1 MEMTPAAPHS
11 RSASQVSLLSDVE
24 AAAPGAP
31 ARDARTSDDLETR
44 FIALPRSR
52 TDSDPT
58 DRRRWYAVALLTLT
72 SAFLYADQNLLSPN
86 LSAVAEEFGLDD
98 REKDLYLG
106 GYLQLAF
113 FIVGAPASLLI
124 GWLADK
130 TNRVRLLAIVVAI
143 GEGPCLGTYWVETYW
158 QLFAARALTGVAV
171 GGCLPL
177 LFSICG
183 DLFQTNERAYVATF
197 LTVATGAG
205 IALGQIMAGTVG
217 PAFGWR
223 LPFVLAAAPAIALA
237 LLVYATVDE
246 PERGA
251 MEKAVQENKRR
262 ARERERE
269 KEEKEGTGRLD
280 EPGTSRGRST
290 ESSSAPIPPDARDEA
305 RREARA
311 PRVPPNASPTND
323 AMLHDG
329 YVAKIDLAKL
339 KRQLRVPSNALILAQ
354 GLPGTIPWGMLNAYF
369 VDYLHA
375 QKGLRVEEGTL
386 AVSLFGL
393 GAVVG
398 TVSGGVYGQRVYN
411 REGGGGRKAVA
422 TLMGVTTA
430 LGSAP
435 GFFFLN
441 VDEYGPGN
449 VFLYAA
455 CLVGGVLCAVT
466 PPNVRAVL
474 LNVNPPE
481 TRGTM
486 FAVYSQVDDVGKGGG
501 PAVVAGLIVAYGR
514 VAAFNVAVSGWL
526 VCGAILLALRWHI
539 DKDVEKAQEAVAE
552 EVRRE
557 EARREQEAPSSRER
571 GAEREAAE

>member
-1 MEMTPAAPHS
+1 MEMTPAVPHS

-24 AAAPGAP
+24 APAPGTADG
-31 ARDARTSDDLETR
+31 DARASDDLETR
-44 FIALPRSR
+44 FIDTTSRPSESEPTLP
-52 TDSDPT
+52 
-58 DRRRWYAVALLTLT
+58 RRRWYAVALLTVT

-86 LSAVAEEFGLDD
+86 LSAVAEEFGFDD

-113 FIVGAPASLLI
+113 FVVGAPASLII
-124 GWLADK
+124 GWFADK
-130 TNRVRLLAIVVAI
+130 TPRVRLLAVVVAI
-143 GEGPCLGTYWVETYW
+143 GEAPCLGTFWVETYW
-158 QLFAARALTGVAV
+158 QLFATRALTGVAV

-177 LFSICG
+177 LFSVCG
-183 DLFQTNERAYVATF
+183 DLFPANERAYVATV

-223 LPFVLAAAPAIALA
+223 VPFLLAAAPAILLA
-237 LLVYATVDE
+237 LVAYLTIEE

-251 MEKAVQENKRR
+251 MEQAVRER
-262 ARERERE
+262 ARARHE
-269 KEEKEGTGRLD
+269 KKDTEHDTGVRS
-280 EPGTSRGRST
+280 SRDAR
-290 ESSSAPIPPDARDEA
+290 DARDERDERGA
-305 RREARA
+305 AA
-311 PRVPPNASPTND
+311 VPFAY
-323 AMLHDG
+323 A
-329 YVAKIDLAKL
+329 AKIDFAKL
-339 KRQLRVPSNALILAQ
+339 RRQLRVPSNALILAQ
-354 GLPGTIPWGMLNAYF
+354 GLPGTVPWGMLNAYF

-375 QKGLRVEEGTL
+375 QKGLAVEEGTL
-386 AVSLFGL
+386 AVTLFGL

-398 TVSGGVYGQRVYN
+398 TVAGGAYGQRLYN
-411 REGGGGRKAVA
+411 RAGGAGGGVAVA

-435 GFFFLN
+435 GYFFLN
-441 VDEYGPGN
+441 VDTYGPGN
-449 VFLYAA
+449 VFLYGA

-486 FAVYSQVDDVGKGGG
+486 FAFYAQVDDIGKGGG
-501 PAVVAGLIVAYGR
+501 PAVVAALIVAYGR

-526 VCGAILLALRWHI
+526 VCGAILLALRRHI
-539 DKDVEKAQEAVAE
+539 DADVERASLAVAE

-557 EARREQEAPSSRER
+557 DRER
-571 GAEREAAE
+571 EETDRRVESRRDDE